1 MLNNRVPII
10 IVSVVIVI
18 SMVIGGVLLFIA
30 RDEPIDPIDPSITDA
45 PIDDNF
51 GVTLDPSKGN
61 YVIEFDEGNEVF
73 LDTSLI
79 AYLERMEDGVP
90 DIDENGN
97 YYLYNDGDLV
107 YDESQEKDLEGV
119 LDNIILLINHFA
131 KREYS
136 MDASHQIQR
145 FYVEYYARFVG
156 VSFEEMANKM
166 AECFPRGGADPGEL
180 NGKVIEVFGINRGD
194 ECAFVFSP
202 LTLAK
207 VKVEF
212 YNVMPLEVEV
222 TDEMESLCIYDSWYN
237 EEDDGYERNLEAW
250 LHNVIKVTRE
260 ANLSEEKIIVAQIVY
275 AGSVAD
281 AEYRSD
287 WADALVKCLSIE
299 DWSYDNLKL
308 AVEAEFGVCLDNN
321 VPIQEYFESLDA
333 EVIE

>member
-18 SMVIGGVLLFIA
+18 SMVIGGVLLFID

-51 GVTLDPSKGN
+51 GVTLDPSTGN
-61 YVIEFDEGNEVF
+61 YVIEFDEENEVF

-79 AYLERMEDGVP
+79 AYLERMEQGVP

-145 FYVEYYARFVG
+145 FYVEHYDRFVG
-156 VSFEEMANKM
+156 VTFDEMANKM
-166 AECFPRGGADPGEL
+166 AECFPSGGADPEEL
-180 NGKVIEVFGINRGD
+180 NDKVIEVFGFNRGD

-202 LTLAK
+202 LTLAE

-212 YNVMPLEVEV
+212 YNVMPLEIEV
-222 TDEMESLCIYDSWYN
+222 TDEMESLCIYDSWYH

-250 LHNVIKVTRE
+250 LKKVVIYTMKGEERSFLGGAQVAQQFIRFIIRE
-260 ANLSEEKIIVAQIVY
+260 AVTLEMPQQLCMRYGHIMRPRSIPLPLMPMGVAERQ
-275 AGSVAD
+275 
-281 AEYRSD
+281 
-287 WADALVKCLSIE
+287 
-299 DWSYDNLKL
+299 
-308 AVEAEFGVCLDNN
+308 
-321 VPIQEYFESLDA
+321 VPSQRQME
-333 EVIE
+333 

>member
-10 IVSVVIVI
+10 IVSVIIVI
-18 SMVIGGVLLFIA
+18 SMVIGGVLLFID

-51 GVTLDPSKGN
+51 GVTLDPSTGN

-79 AYLERMEDGVP
+79 AYLERMEQGVP

-145 FYVEYYARFVG
+145 FYVEYYDRFVG

-180 NGKVIEVFGINRGD
+180 NDKVIEVFGFNRGD

-202 LTLAK
+202 LTLAE
-207 VKVEF
+207 VEVEF

-222 TDEMESLCIYDSWYN
+222 TDEIESLCIYDSWYN
-237 EEDDGYERNLEAW
+237 EEDEGYERNLEAW
-250 LHNVIKVTRE
+250 LQNVIKVTHE

-281 AEYRSD
+281 ADYRSD

-321 VPIQEYFESLDA
+321 VPIQEYFEVLDA